1 LADIDGDGQ
10 LDLLTGS
17 DNCCDPEPGFYWF
30 RRGSDGRFTAQPK
43 VRVRVPEEQVF
54 MHRLGT
60 TLADWDGD
68 GWLDVV
74 ANLFGI
80 RPAIHITEGAWSAAA
95 DEVPTPIPVVGS
107 PPSLIT
113 QPCVV
118 DWDGDGR
125 LDLVVAEYRIL
136 SDGQTAVYD
145 LAWHRNLSASGSPRL
160 AGPQRMTTLPKDKSV
175 DGLSAGDWDGD
186 GWLDLI
192 VGYHRGTHDP
202 AASGV
207 MVYPRRSQAPIR

>member
-10 LDLLTGS
+10 LDMLTGS

-43 VRVRVPEEQVF
+43 VHVQVPAEGVF
-54 MHRLGT
+54 MPRLRT

-68 GWLDVV
+68 GWLDVL
-74 ANLFGI
+74 ANNSRI
-80 RPAIHITEGAWSAAA
+80 HPAIHISEGAWSAAA
-95 DEVPTPIPVVGS
+95 SEVSTPIPVVGS
-107 PPSLIT
+107 PQSLIT

-136 SDGQTAVYD
+136 SDGKHAVYD
-145 LAWHRNLSASGSPRL
+145 LAWHRNRSGSASPLL
-160 AGPQRMTTLPKDKSV
+160 AGPERLTTLPQDKAV

-192 VGYHRGTHDP
+192 VGYHRGSYDL

-207 MVYPRRSQAPIR
+207 IVYPRRSQAPIR